1 MKKLSTLIILL
12 FLMFPTISAAKIVY
26 CDKKCY
32 QLNNNHVATI
42 KGLLYESTKKQDKET
57 RKTFSPLVAKTI
69 IWIDKI
75 QKEKE
80 ARSLKDF
87 KKDDRARLTIMATE
101 IIIDVVSGNTRH
113 DIESIMIRWTKK
125 GFRVLAEY
133 QENVINNKTVIKYKL
148 ELRKK

>member
-12 FLMFPTISAAKIVY
+12 FLMFPTISVAKIVY
-26 CDKKCY
+26 CDKECY
-32 QLNNNHVATI
+32 QLNNNHVATV
-42 KGLLYESTKKQDKET
+42 KGLLYESAKRQDKKT

-75 QKEKE
+75 QKEKKVQ
-80 ARSLKDF
+80 SLKDF
-87 KKDDRARLTIMATE
+87 KKDDRARLTTMAIE
-101 IIIDVVSGNTRH
+101 IIVDVVSGKTRH
-113 DIESIMIRWTKK
+113 NVESIMIRWTKK

-133 QENVINNKTVIKYKL
+133 QESVINNKTVIKYKL